1 MLPAVTQDPSPRWS
15 ISVEAVSD
23 EADLPAAT
31 TTSVP
36 VAGCKRGAAH
46 NATTA
51 RMATTAAAI
60 HRIRGRELRRG
71 PVDGSSAPR
80 RPIFGLTSCAARS
93 RMFNALAALFVG
105 SPESGPPVSPN
116 LSPPGPAAA
125 PQRPTPPALAR
136 RRGA

>member
-15 ISVEAVSD
+15 IRVEAGSD

-46 NATTA
+46 NTTTA

-71 PVDGSSAPR
+71 PGDGSSAPR
-80 RPIFGLTSCAARS
+80 RATLWPTPSPAPPPTVKLPPAP
-93 RMFNALAALFVG
+93 LLG
-105 SPESGPPVSPN
+105 SPPAGPPPSPHI
-116 LSPPGPAAA
+116 SPP
-125 PQRPTPPALAR
+125 
-136 RRGA
+136 

>member
-15 ISVEAVSD
+15 IRVEAGSD

-71 PVDGSSAPR
+71 PVDGYSAPR
-80 RPIFGLTSCAARS
+80 RLLFRRPPRADRHRMHQAPTRS
-93 RMFNALAALFVG
+93 LC
-105 SPESGPPVSPN
+105 VS
-116 LSPPGPAAA
+116 
-125 PQRPTPPALAR
+125 
-136 RRGA
+136 

>member
-1 MLPAVTQDPSPRWS
+1 MLPAVTQEPSPRWS
-15 ISVEAVSD
+15 IRVEAGSD

-71 PVDGSSAPR
+71 PRGRAFAPPR
-80 RPIFGLTSCAARS
+80 APFPPPPPPPPPPKLTS
-93 RMFNALAALFVG
+93 L
-105 SPESGPPVSPN
+105 PPRLCPF
-116 LSPPGPAAA
+116 PPS
-125 PQRPTPPALAR
+125 
-136 RRGA
+136 

>member
-15 ISVEAVSD
+15 IRVEAGSD

-46 NATTA
+46 NTTTA

-60 HRIRGRELRRG
+60 HRIRGWELRRG
-71 PVDGSSAPR
+71 PGDGA
-80 RPIFGLTSCAARS
+80 F
-93 RMFNALAALFVG
+93 
-105 SPESGPPVSPN
+105 
-116 LSPPGPAAA
+116 A
-125 PQRPTPPALAR
+125 PQRPPLPPPPPPPPPPKFQTPPPPL
-136 RRGA
+136 RGLPP